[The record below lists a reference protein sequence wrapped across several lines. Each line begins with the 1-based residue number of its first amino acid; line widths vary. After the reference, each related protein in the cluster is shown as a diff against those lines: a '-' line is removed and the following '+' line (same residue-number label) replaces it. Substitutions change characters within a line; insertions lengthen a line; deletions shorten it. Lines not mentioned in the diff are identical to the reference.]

1 MLASNFTSRFPHWC
15 CVALACIAGCGP
27 VSSVPVEGTVTLQG
41 KPLEGATVMFT
52 SMRGSGP
59 GPFVAKTDES
69 GRFALGPRDRP
80 GAGAEVGEYSVI
92 IATVASDPNESAP
105 IKAPKEVVPSRF
117 RLGSEKY
124 SVPEGGTKEA
134 KFAM

>member
-1 MLASNFTSRFPHWC
+1 MLVTSFTSRFPQWC
-15 CVALACIAGCGP
+15 CLALACIAGCGSA
-27 VSSVPVEGTVTLQG
+27 SSVPVEGTITLQG

-52 SMRGSGP
+52 STRGNGP

-80 GAGAEVGEYSVI
+80 GDGAEAGEYSVV
-92 IATVASDPNESAP
+92 IATVASDPSELAP
-105 IKAPKEVVPSRF
+105 IKTAKEVVPSRF
-117 RLGSEKY
+117 RLGTEKF
-124 SVPEGGTKEA
+124 SVPEGGTREL